1 MNLTDPDGIKRLLQ
15 TEEEKCSRNR
25 RKNGWNVFYS
35 RFSVDLKHL
44 PYESVKDLVA
54 AENLRGG
61 NAAASPTPSIRS
73 RTEGAASS
81 SHSQL
86 PVSFA
91 EGGGG
96 TVRFYLFSNFQIFKY
111 AAVTCFFINL
121 PLFHF
126 RPRREG
132 TC

>member
-73 RTEGAASS
+73 RTEGAASC

-91 EGGGG
+91 EGVGV
-96 TVRFYLFSNFQIFKY
+96 VRYVSIYFQIFK
-111 AAVTCFFINL
+111 L
-121 PLFHF
+121 
-126 RPRREG
+126 
-132 TC
+132 

>member
-1 MNLTDPDGIKRLLQ
+1 MNLTDPDEIKRLGLS
-15 TEEEKCSRNR
+15 EEEKCSRNR

-44 PYESVKDLVA
+44 PYESVKGLVA

-61 NAAASPTPSIRS
+61 PTPSIRS

-86 PVSFA
+86 PVSFS
-91 EGGGG
+91 EGGGWYG
-96 TVRFYLFSNFQIFKY
+96 TFLFIFKFTD
-111 AAVTCFFINL
+111 TCFFINL
-121 PLFHF
+121 PRFHF
-126 RPRREG
+126 RHRREG